1 MCGCHGS
8 VPTQNSLPWKWGVGD
23 GRLDL
28 READELTLCLLVP
41 ELILHSLLLLCKP
54 VQVSCS
60 WPPAAPEER
69 KAVLLST
76 GEGIM
81 AIRGLVAAHCCST
94 GGNAGFSQCPVDL
107 TPAEMSVGVGQ

>member
-1 MCGCHGS
+1 MCGCRGS

-41 ELILHSLLLLCKP
+41 ELILHSLLLLCKL

-76 GEGIM
+76 GEGIICPSEDWLRHIV
-81 AIRGLVAAHCCST
+81 APLVEMLVSHSAL
-94 GGNAGFSQCPVDL
+94 L
-107 TPAEMSVGVGQ
+107 TLHRLKCL